1 MEFHDFLKYLPKI
14 EKVSLPAMD
23 AHLKMAPIER
33 MDSLRKLNK
42 EHLNP
47 KIAAVLMLVYPKNH
61 KSHVVLIIRNSY
73 PGVHSSQ
80 IAFPGGKIERTDIN
94 LAQTA
99 TRETEEEVG
108 VSSSSVKVIRQFT
121 EVYIPPSNFMVTPF
135 LGFTEYTPSFKLQ
148 VDEVAGIIEMP
159 LNELFDDRI
168 LVQRR
173 LMTSYSVAVDVPAFR
188 VQEHIVWGATAMM
201 ISELK
206 ETFKLIL

>member
-1 MEFHDFLKYLPKI
+1 
-14 EKVSLPAMD
+14 MD

-42 EHLNP
+42 DHLNP
-47 KIAAVLMLVYPKNH
+47 KVAAVLMLVYPINGKCH
-61 KSHVVLIIRNSY
+61 IVLIIRNSY

-80 IAFPGGKIERTDIN
+80 IGFPGGKIEFSDVN
-94 LAQTA
+94 LAYTA
-99 TRETEEEVG
+99 RRETEEEVG
-108 VSSSSVKVIRQFT
+108 VPSSSIELVRQFT

-135 LGFTEYTPSFKLQ
+135 LGFTKCTPKFRLQ

-159 LNELFDDRI
+159 LDELFDDRI

-206 ETFKLIL
+206 ESFKLIL